1 MSVNLD
7 LAERLEKNPRRSY
20 ITGVAIFLKLL
31 SNILDN
37 PKEEKFRKFK
47 KTNQRISSELMSLD
61 GMEQLIL
68 DTGFEL
74 VNDEFVLLRG
84 GLGVMS
90 KLKNYRD
97 FFQKRLDL
105 VQQSPAQSS
114 STAVIQKVIKKSSP
128 AAVRITTT
136 KPFHERIRFPQIMQT
151 SNNFL
156 RQLEQL
162 SDSVM
167 QYEDPLLQ
175 QSALQLIP
183 TEKLKEKAIEN
194 LRKLQKMI
202 RSKEIIEDEPPL
214 EDLILEELAA
224 WFKNDF
230 FRWINA
236 MPCRSCE
243 NEGTDAVGTR
253 NENGV
258 RVEVSALRLCQR
270 FANDSFTF

>member
-20 ITGVAIFLKLL
+20 VTGVAIFLKLL

-37 PKEEKFRKFK
+37 PKEEKFRKFR
-47 KTNQRISSELMSLD
+47 KTNHRISSELMSLD

-68 DTGFEL
+68 DAGFEL

-97 FFQKRLDL
+97 FFQTRLDV
-105 VQQSPAQSS
+105 VQQRPAQSS
-114 STAVIQKVIKKSSP
+114 STGVIQKVVKKP
-128 AAVRITTT
+128 PPVAVRIAAT
-136 KPFHERIRFPQIMQT
+136 KPFHDRIRFPQVMQT
-151 SNNFL
+151 NNNFL

-162 SDSVM
+162 SDSVV

-175 QSALQLIP
+175 QSALRLVP
-183 TEKLKEKAIEN
+183 KEKLKENAIEK

-202 RSKEIIEDEPPL
+202 KSKEIIEVEPPL

-230 FRWINA
+230 FKWVNA

-253 NENGV
+253 NESGV
-258 RVEVSALRLCQR
+258 RVEVSALRISRLV
-270 FANDSFTF
+270 ANNSFTF

>member
-7 LAERLEKNPRRSY
+7 LAERLEKNPRSSY
-20 ITGVAIFLKLL
+20 VTGVAIFLKLL

-105 VQQSPAQSS
+105 VQQGKAQSS
-114 STAVIQKVIKKSSP
+114 STAVIQKVIKKPSP

-136 KPFHERIRFPQIMQT
+136 KPFHDRIRFPQVMQT
-151 SNNFL
+151 NNNFL

-194 LRKLQKMI
+194 MRKLQKMI
-202 RSKEIIEDEPPL
+202 KSKEIIEDEPPL
-214 EDLILEELAA
+214 EDLMLEELAA

-236 MPCRSCE
+236 MPCRSCK

-270 FANDSFTF
+270 VANDSFTF